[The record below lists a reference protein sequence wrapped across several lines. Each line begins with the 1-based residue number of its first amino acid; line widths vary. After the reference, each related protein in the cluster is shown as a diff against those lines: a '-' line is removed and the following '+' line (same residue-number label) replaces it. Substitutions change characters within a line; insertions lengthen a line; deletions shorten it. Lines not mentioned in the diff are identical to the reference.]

1 MRKLTMM
8 MSVTLCAA
16 MLTVG
21 ANAASASNCPNTKSY
36 TWNTATNAQRQTYND
51 KINSVLSQFLN
62 SNQISSK
69 NGKTYTFNNNCP
81 FNNGSSN
88 NGSSGKGSSNNGSS
102 NNGSS
107 NNGSSNN
114 GSSNNG
120 SSNNGSSN
128 NGSSN
133 NGSSNNGSS
142 SSVSAYESEVV
153 RLVNVERAK
162 NGLGALTLNA
172 KLSDV
177 ARAKS
182 QDMRDKGYFSHTSPT
197 YGSPFDMMTSFGIS
211 YRTAG
216 ENIAMGY
223 SSPQAVVTG
232 WMNSPG
238 HRANILNSSFTQ
250 IGVGYVAS
258 GNYWTQMFI
267 G

>member
-21 ANAASASNCPNTKSY
+21 ANAAGASTCPDTKYY
-36 TWNTATNAQRQTYND
+36 TWNKSTNAQSPTYND
-51 KINSVLSQFLN
+51 INSILSQFIN
-62 SNQISSK
+62 AKQK
-69 NGKTYTFNNNCP
+69 AGTKTYTYNCP
-81 FNNGSSN
+81 S
-88 NGSSGKGSSNNGSS
+88 NGSS

-120 SSNNGSSN
+120 SGSNT
-128 NGSSN
+128 
-133 NGSSNNGSS
+133 S
-142 SSVSAYESEVV
+142 SSVSAYEAEVV

-197 YGSPFDMMTSFGIS
+197 YGSPFDMMTKFGIS

-223 SSPQAVVTG
+223 STPQAVVTG

-238 HRANILNSSFTQ
+238 HRANILNGSFTQ

>member
-88 NGSSGKGSSNNGSS
+88 NGSSGK
-102 NNGSS
+102 
-107 NNGSSNN
+107 